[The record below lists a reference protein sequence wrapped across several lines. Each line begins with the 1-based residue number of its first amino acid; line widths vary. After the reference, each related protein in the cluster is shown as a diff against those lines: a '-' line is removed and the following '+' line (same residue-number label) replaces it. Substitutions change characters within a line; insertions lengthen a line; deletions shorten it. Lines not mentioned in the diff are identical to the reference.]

1 MCVSVYDAG
10 PRGDLYAHSD
20 VDACISTH
28 VNVGVLKYPIN
39 GHLVEI
45 CIIVAI
51 SLSLS
56 LFSSLPYAFL
66 DPALPLYYMHT
77 LFITCIHE
85 QGSSSEDKGQST

>member
-1 MCVSVYDAG
+1 MCVSVCDAG

-56 LFSSLPYAFL
+56 LSSPLSPMLFSIQHYH
-66 DPALPLYYMHT
+66 YT
-77 LFITCIHE
+77 ICIHY
-85 QGSSSEDKGQST
+85 S